1 MNRFFYITFFICCFI
16 FSFKSIAQQEF
27 SFSQYMFSHQTV
39 NPAYAGSKKVGNFTT
54 LHRSQWVGFEGS
66 PVTQS
71 FTFNGPF
78 NSKNLGFGISAV
90 NDRIGPIL
98 NTSANFDLSYHLR
111 LNEADTRLSVGL
123 KLGLHNYN
131 LDSGL
136 INTLEPSDQTFVMDK
151 KMNILPNIGFGL
163 YLYSLKWYLG
173 ISVPKMIEN
182 DIYNMSMHGYLISG
196 ALFNL
201 AKDWQLK
208 PSLFVKYAKASPL
221 GYDISTLV
229 VFKESFWL
237 GPQLRTTI
245 DSPIPDAKFGGGFGI
260 IAGLSINKNISLG
273 YSYGSS
279 MGITS
284 LGFNNGTHE
293 VMLRYELTPKVIGL
307 LRSPRIF

>member
-1 MNRFFYITFFICCFI
+1 MNKFFFTIIFIGCFI
-16 FSFKSIAQQEF
+16 FSIKTIAQQEF

-39 NPAYAGSKKVGNFTT
+39 NPAYAGSKKVGNFTA

-66 PVTQS
+66 PLTQS

-90 NDRIGPIL
+90 NDKIGPIL

-123 KLGLHNYN
+123 KFGLHNYN
-131 LDSGL
+131 LNTDL
-136 INTLEPSDQTFVMDK
+136 INTLEPSDQTFIMDK
-151 KMNILPNIGFGL
+151 KINILHNIGFGL
-163 YLYSLKWYLG
+163 YLYSMKWYFG
-173 ISVPKMIEN
+173 VSIPKMIKN
-182 DIYNMSMHGYLISG
+182 DIYSMSTHGYMLSG
-196 ALFNL
+196 ALFNI
-201 AKDWQLK
+201 APDWELK
-208 PSLFVKYAKASPL
+208 PSLFIKYSPGSPL
-221 GYDISTLV
+221 GYDISSLIV
-229 VFKESFWL
+229 YKETFWL

-245 DSPIPDAKFGGGFGI
+245 DSPIPDAQFGGGFGI
-260 IAGLSINKNISLG
+260 IAGLNINKNISIG

-284 LGFNNGTHE
+284 LGFNYGTHE
-293 VMLRYELTPKVIGL
+293 VMLRYELTPKIIGL

>member
-1 MNRFFYITFFICCFI
+1 MNKFFFTIIFIGCFI
-16 FSFKSIAQQEF
+16 FSLKTIAQQEF

-39 NPAYAGSKKVGNFTT
+39 NPAYAGSKKVGNFTA
-54 LHRSQWVGFEGS
+54 LHRSQCVGFEGS
-66 PVTQS
+66 PLTQS

-90 NDRIGPIL
+90 NDKIGPIL

-123 KLGLHNYN
+123 KFGLHNYN
-131 LDSGL
+131 LNTDL
-136 INTLEPSDQTFVMDK
+136 INTLEPSDQTFIMDK

-163 YLYSLKWYLG
+163 YLYSMKWYFG
-173 ISVPKMIEN
+173 VSIPKMIKN
-182 DIYNMSMHGYLISG
+182 DIYNMSTHGYMLSG
-196 ALFNL
+196 ALFNI
-201 AKDWQLK
+201 APDWELK
-208 PSLFVKYAKASPL
+208 PSLFIKYSPGSPL
-221 GYDISTLV
+221 GYDISSLIV
-229 VFKESFWL
+229 YKETFWL

-245 DSPIPDAKFGGGFGI
+245 DSPIPDAQFGGGFGI
-260 IAGLSINKNISLG
+260 IAGLNINKNISIG

-284 LGFNNGTHE
+284 LGFNYGTHE
-293 VMLRYELTPKVIGL
+293 VMIRYELTPKVIGL

>member
-1 MNRFFYITFFICCFI
+1 MNKFFFTIIFIGCFI
-16 FSFKSIAQQEF
+16 FSIKTNAQQEF

-39 NPAYAGSKKVGNFTT
+39 NPAYAGSKKVGNFTA

-66 PVTQS
+66 PLTQS

-90 NDRIGPIL
+90 NDKIGPIL

-123 KLGLHNYN
+123 KFGLHNYN
-131 LDSGL
+131 LNTDL
-136 INTLEPSDQTFVMDK
+136 INTLEPSDQTFIMDK

-163 YLYSLKWYLG
+163 YLYSMKWYFG
-173 ISVPKMIEN
+173 VSIPKMIKN
-182 DIYNMSMHGYLISG
+182 DIYNMSTHGYMLSG
-196 ALFNL
+196 ALFNI
-201 AKDWQLK
+201 APDWEVK
-208 PSLFVKYAKASPL
+208 PSLFIKYSPGSPL
-221 GYDISTLV
+221 GYDISSLIV
-229 VFKESFWL
+229 YKETFWL

-245 DSPIPDAKFGGGFGI
+245 DSPIPDAQFGGGFGV
-260 IAGLSINKNISLG
+260 IAGLNINKNISIG

-284 LGFNNGTHE
+284 LGFNYGTHE

>member
-1 MNRFFYITFFICCFI
+1 MNKFFFTITFIGCFI
-16 FSFKSIAQQEF
+16 FSLKTIAQQEF
-27 SFSQYMFSHQTV
+27 SFSQYMFSHQTI
-39 NPAYAGSKKVGNFTT
+39 NPAYAGSKKVGNFTA

-66 PVTQS
+66 PLTQS

-90 NDRIGPIL
+90 NDKIGPIL

-123 KLGLHNYN
+123 KFGLHNYN
-131 LDSGL
+131 LNTDL
-136 INTLEPSDQTFVMDK
+136 INTLEPSDQTFITNK

-163 YLYSLKWYLG
+163 YLYSIKWYFG
-173 ISVPKMIEN
+173 VSIPKMIKN
-182 DIYNMSMHGYLISG
+182 DIYNMSTHGYMLSG
-196 ALFNL
+196 ALFNI
-201 AKDWQLK
+201 APDWELK
-208 PSLFVKYAKASPL
+208 PSLFIKYSPGSPL
-221 GYDISTLV
+221 GYDISSLIV
-229 VFKESFWL
+229 YKETFWL

-245 DSPIPDAKFGGGFGI
+245 DSPIPDAQFGGGFGV
-260 IAGLSINKNISLG
+260 IAGLNINKNISIG

-284 LGFNNGTHE
+284 LGFNYGTHE